1 MGWPGASP
9 LHRACFDGDLT
20 ELQKLVK
27 SGGNI
32 NSLDRSFSSL
42 LAPLHIAAFQG
53 HLDIA
58 AFLISQ
64 RAEVDIKSSYQT
76 TLDTQVNYDLTPLV
90 FAVQKNDLPMAR
102 LLLEVGASPFTEY
115 YNSYSDG
122 SSLIPHTVFSTAK
135 SQPMKELLERYRRTP
150 DI

>member
-9 LHRACFDGDLT
+9 LHRACYDGDLV

-27 SGGNI
+27 SGSNI
-32 NSLDRSFSSL
+32 NSLDRSFTSL

-64 RAEVDIKSSYQT
+64 GAKVDIKSSYQT
-76 TLDTQVNYDLTPLV
+76 NLDTQVNYDLTPLV
-90 FAVQKNDLPMAR
+90 FAVQKNDLPMAI
-102 LLLEVGASPFTEY
+102 LLLEAGASPFAEY

-122 SSLIPHTVFSTAK
+122 SSVILQTVFSTAN
-135 SQPMKELLERYRRTP
+135 SQPMKELMERYGRTP